1 MRRKC
6 PAVRGGAFVEPWD
19 RPEPVVSELAR
30 VKPTPYTLKR
40 ERWVIHIASLLRP
53 QAPRCPPAISNKE
66 ASGLNGLVFIKKE
79 KNETFSPLDF
89 RSILEP
95 EKTS

>member
-19 RPEPVVSELAR
+19 RPEPVVSELASF
-30 VKPTPYTLKR
+30 KPT

-95 EKTS
+95 EKTNWKPEGT